1 MEPANSLNTADA
13 SPRDRASTIAMNLL
27 RAAWWSILLGCAIE
41 IVVLTITAT
50 WGKDRAPLI
59 AGFVQKISWATL
71 VCVGLAIGAAAAR
84 ASRQLMMGVLGLLC
98 APIGF
103 AAARALHK
111 SVLHALGAAGA
122 GATGG
127 DVWLP
132 AILKAVEYGIFGL
145 VIGRLSARDNSS
157 LRSYAL
163 SGLVIGIVFA
173 IVTVFLSMGKPGVGG
188 VDLAARCANELLFPI
203 GCAVILYSVQAV
215 ARVASPRTV

>member
-1 MEPANSLNTADA
+1 MEPTDSIHTVDTA
-13 SPRDRASTIAMNLL
+13 PRDRGSTIAVNLL

-59 AGFVQKISWATL
+59 AGFVQKISWATF

-84 ASRQLMMGVLGLLC
+84 ASRHLMMGVLGLLC
-98 APIGF
+98 APMAF

-122 GATGG
+122 GAAGG
-127 DVWLP
+127 EVWLP
-132 AILKAVEYGIFGL
+132 AILKAIEYGVFGL
-145 VIGRLSARDNSS
+145 VIGRLSGRDNST

-163 SGLVIGIVFA
+163 SGLMIGLAFA
-173 IVTVFLSMGKPGVGG
+173 IITVFLSMGKPGVGG

-203 GCAVILYSVQAV
+203 GCALILYSVQAV
-215 ARVASPRTV
+215 ARAASPRAD